1 MRSQRQVVSLLV
13 EAQLRWLG
21 ALQAG
26 GKALKNITRLEAAL
40 LFVGYGHIKD
50 IAFTQAD
57 DERRDPAV
65 SWHIVQR
72 DDLEAGPV
80 GRSKRSYESLEFGH
94 LADDGHGLS
103 RRRLEG

>member
-1 MRSQRQVVSLLV
+1 MRSQRQVIGLLV

-50 IAFTQAD
+50 IAFTQPD
-57 DERRDPAV
+57 DERRDTAV
-65 SWHIVQR
+65 LSHILQR
-72 DDLEAGPV
+72 DDLEPGPV
-80 GRSKRSYESLEFGH
+80 GRTKPSYEPLQFGH
-94 LADDGHGLS
+94 LADDG
-103 RRRLEG
+103 